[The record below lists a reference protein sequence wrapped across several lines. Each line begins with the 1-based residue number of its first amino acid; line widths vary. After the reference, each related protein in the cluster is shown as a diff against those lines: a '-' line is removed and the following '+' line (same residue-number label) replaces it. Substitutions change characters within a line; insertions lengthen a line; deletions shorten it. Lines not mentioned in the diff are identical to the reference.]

1 MITIDFSQRENLSL
15 TEYLYSQLKKMI
27 GSGEI
32 QGNEKLPSKRAL
44 ATHLGVS
51 IITIKNA
58 YERLIAEGYV
68 YSTEKK
74 GYFVTPLESTS
85 FLEKPK
91 KNVQSYEDFSIKNQD
106 FINLQGNSV
115 NQNQFP
121 FSLWAKLF
129 RQSLKESKEKI
140 LSPLPAQGL
149 LELRIAIANHLA
161 KFRNLV
167 VNPEQIIVGAGT
179 EYLYTLLVQLL
190 GKNCRF
196 AVENPGYKKTS
207 AIFEANGASCFPI
220 GMDNSGLLPHKL
232 NDLKIDAV
240 HVSPAH
246 HFPTGIVMPIRR
258 RQELLNWA
266 YNQRKIIIEDDYDSE
281 FRFDGRPLDTLFSM
295 DNNER
300 VIYLNTFT
308 KSISPT
314 LRISYMVLPENLVQ
328 EFRNK
333 LGFYSCTVSSIEQ
346 LTLASF
352 ISGGWFEK
360 HLIRMKNYYKNL
372 RNLLI
377 NELNKSQLKSIMTI
391 TEKDAGLHFLIQIDS
406 EMNDADISKIL
417 YDSKI
422 KISFL
427 SEYFYNTNTN
437 NGTMVIN
444 YSGLKK
450 NQITQLVEILCK
462 VFVQN

>member
-27 GSGEI
+27 GTGEI

-68 YSTEKK
+68 YSAEKK
-74 GYFVTPLESTS
+74 GYFVTPLESTY
-85 FLEKPK
+85 FIEKPK
-91 KNVQSYEDFSIKNQD
+91 KIIQTNQTDFSQNQD

-207 AIFEANGASCFPI
+207 AIFEANGAFCFPI
-220 GMDNSGLLPHKL
+220 EMDNSGLLPQKL
-232 NDLKIDAV
+232 NELKIDAI

-266 YNQRKIIIEDDYDSE
+266 YNQNTFIIEDDYDSE

-308 KSISPT
+308 KSISPS

-377 NELNKSQLKSIMTI
+377 NELNKSPLKSIMTI
-391 TEKDAGLHFLIQIDS
+391 TEKDAGLHFLMQIDS
-406 EMNDADISKIL
+406 DMNDADISKIL
-417 YDSKI
+417 YDNKI

>member
-1 MITIDFSQRENLSL
+1 
-15 TEYLYSQLKKMI
+15 
-27 GSGEI
+27 
-32 QGNEKLPSKRAL
+32 
-44 ATHLGVS
+44 
-51 IITIKNA
+51 
-58 YERLIAEGYV
+58 
-68 YSTEKK
+68 
-74 GYFVTPLESTS
+74 
-85 FLEKPK
+85 
-91 KNVQSYEDFSIKNQD
+91 
-106 FINLQGNSV
+106 
-115 NQNQFP
+115 
-121 FSLWAKLF
+121 
-129 RQSLKESKEKI
+129 
-140 LSPLPAQGL
+140 
-149 LELRIAIANHLA
+149 
-161 KFRNLV
+161 
-167 VNPEQIIVGAGT
+167 
-179 EYLYTLLVQLL
+179 
-190 GKNCRF
+190 
-196 AVENPGYKKTS
+196 
-207 AIFEANGASCFPI
+207 
-220 GMDNSGLLPHKL
+220 MDNSGLLPQKL
-232 NDLKIDAV
+232 NELKIDAV

-266 YNQRKIIIEDDYDSE
+266 YNQNTIIIEDDYDSE

-295 DNNER
+295 DNNEH

-308 KSISPT
+308 KSISPS

-391 TEKDAGLHFLIQIDS
+391 TEKDAGLHFLMQIDS
-406 EMNDADISKIL
+406 EMNDTDISKIL

-462 VFVQN
+462 VFIQN

>member
-27 GSGEI
+27 GTGEI

-68 YSTEKK
+68 YSAEKK
-74 GYFVTPLESTS
+74 GYFVTPLESTY
-85 FLEKPK
+85 FIEKPK
-91 KNVQSYEDFSIKNQD
+91 KIIQTNQTDFSKNQD

-207 AIFEANGASCFPI
+207 AIFEANGAFCFPI
-220 GMDNSGLLPHKL
+220 EMDNSGLLPQKL
-232 NDLKIDAV
+232 NELKIDAV

-266 YNQRKIIIEDDYDSE
+266 YNQNTFIIEDDYDSE

-308 KSISPT
+308 KSISPS

-377 NELNKSQLKSIMTI
+377 NELNKSPLKSIMTI
-391 TEKDAGLHFLIQIDS
+391 TEKDAGLHFLMQIDS
-406 EMNDADISKIL
+406 DMNDADISKIL
-417 YDSKI
+417 YDNKI